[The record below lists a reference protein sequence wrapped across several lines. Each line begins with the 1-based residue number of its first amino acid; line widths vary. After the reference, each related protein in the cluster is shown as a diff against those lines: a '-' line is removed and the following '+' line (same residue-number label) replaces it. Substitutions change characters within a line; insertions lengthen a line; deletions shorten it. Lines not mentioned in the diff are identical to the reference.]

1 MEWLEFVKAIGE
13 LGVLVVIAGLFLFFY
28 YKDKKQR
35 DEQFKILFEKLLNKE
50 PTHVLTEEEDRMA
63 KQIDES
69 INARLQNIVNTLRPS
84 RVFLIR
90 YHNGGKGIDGIPFL
104 KFSVTNECT
113 PRGVRPVMT
122 EYQNQFRS
130 SIYGVCNELD
140 KKGRFYMTSPEDIKN
155 DEGSY
160 ALMLEKGYRSIYC
173 KTIVNATGYTTG
185 FVAILYKDENNIKE
199 NVNQITKILDDETT
213 SISALLTVKE
223 EG

>member
-13 LGVLVVIAGLFLFFY
+13 LGILIVIAGLFLFFY

-35 DEQFKILFEKLLNKE
+35 DEEFKMLFDKILNKE
-50 PTHVLTEEEDRMA
+50 TTHVLTEEEDRMA

-69 INARLQNIVNTLRPS
+69 INARLQHIVNTLQPS

-113 PRGVRPVMT
+113 SRGVRSVMM
-122 EYQNQFRS
+122 EYQNQFRAC
-130 SIYGVCNELD
+130 IYEVCTRLD
-140 KKGRFYMTSPEDIKN
+140 QQGFFYMESPEAIKN

-173 KTIVNATGYTTG
+173 KTITNASGYITG
-185 FVAILYKDENNIKE
+185 FLAVLYKNDNKVKE
-199 NVNQITKILDDETT
+199 NVEQITEILEEETT

-223 EG
+223 G